1 MQVFQSSA
9 VFVYALS
16 VPLLGESVTRLKVAA
31 VVVSLAG
38 LALVVAFS
46 TDDHQEGNGSSSS
59 SSSSSS
65 SNSGNG
71 ENTWQGYALLAG
83 SIFFFACYEVGI
95 KMTLRRH
102 GDIEESLTLLGLVG
116 MWTAMVFWPAVFIEA
131 TLLPGSGALGINT
144 IISWDQVYLLLINTI
159 MDAVINA
166 SLFAAIA
173 LVSPLFATMGLML
186 LIPVGIV
193 VDALTLGVEWSAGA
207 YVGTAAIVVGF
218 GFLAHATIKEQRRR
232 GKEDDD
238 ELPREIGEEGHGG
251 SDGRGVERGVGGK
264 GGEDT

>member
-65 SNSGNG
+65 SGNG

-102 GDIEESLTLLGLVG
+102 GDIEESLALLGLVG
-116 MWTAMVFWPAVFIEA
+116 VWTAMVFWPAVFIEA
-131 TLLPGSGALGINT
+131 TLLSGSGALGINT

-238 ELPREIGEEGHGG
+238 ELPGEIEEEGHGG
-251 SDGRGVERGVGGK
+251 IDRRGVERGVGGK